1 MKETKKKTQAKF
13 EPRIVVFACNWC
25 SYPAADSAGIN
36 RMQYPPNVRIIRTM
50 CMGRVDPAFVLKA
63 LEMGADGVLVSGCH
77 FEDCHYSFGARK
89 AAEQYKK
96 VEKIVRLLG
105 FEKERTRQEFISA
118 AEFPKFA
125 RVVKEMVEQVR
136 KLGPNPLANT
146 RHEKQLELTT
156 ADLEVKEVVEA

>member
-1 MKETKKKTQAKF
+1 MAKKSTKKEF

-36 RMQYPPNVRIIRTM
+36 RLQYPPNVRIIRTM
-50 CMGRVDPAFVLKA
+50 CMGRVHPSYVLKA

-89 AAEQYKK
+89 AAEQFKRL
-96 VEKIVRLLG
+96 EKIVRLLG
-105 FEKERTRQEFISA
+105 IKKERIRQEFISA

-125 RVVKEMVEQVR
+125 RVVREMVEQVR
-136 KLGPNPLANT
+136 QLGPNPMHSGISRLTEADMDLQPQ
-146 RHEKQLELTT
+146 EKQEG
-156 ADLEVKEVVEA
+156 